1 MPPAARRKTTSKSK
15 KTKRPPVAAQP
26 GARNHETVPVSAF
39 TERSYLN
46 YSMYVVLDRALP
58 SLADGLKPVQRRIVY
73 AMSELGLAASSKY
86 KKSARTVGDVLGKFH
101 PHGDS
106 ACYEAMVLMAQP
118 FSFRYPLVDGQGNWG
133 SQDDPRSFAA
143 MRYTEARLS
152 GFAEMLL
159 SELGQGTV
167 DWGLNFDGT
176 LREPRLLPARLPNV
190 LLNGSSGIAVGMAT
204 DIPPHNLREVVS
216 AAIRLLENSRTTLEQ
231 LCEHIQGPDFPTEAE
246 IVTPVEEIR
255 EVYRTGYGSVRQRA
269 VWHEEGANIVIAA
282 LPYQV
287 SGERVIEQVATQMSS
302 KKLPIVDDIRDE
314 SDHENP
320 TRIVI
325 EPRSNR
331 VDKTALMDH
340 LFATTS
346 LEQSYRVNMNMIG
359 LDGRPKVFDLKSA
372 LKEWLEFRLSTVK
385 RRLEFRL
392 DRVVKRLHILDGL
405 LIAYLNIDAVIK
417 IIRQEEEPKKVLMK
431 RFKLSET
438 QAEAILELKLRHL
451 AKLEEMKINGEQQ
464 ELARE
469 KAELQKI
476 LKSRDRLKKVVGKEL
491 MADAEDF
498 GDDRR
503 SPLVVRDAPQAL
515 SETAL
520 IPSEP
525 ITVVLSRNGWI
536 RAAKGTEI
544 DPRELAYRG
553 DDGYLHSGP
562 GRTNQPLLCIDS
574 TGRVYGLR
582 SHELPSARSLGEPVA
597 KQLKPPAGA
606 TFCGVMIGE
615 NNSRFLLA
623 SDAGYGFVATLEDLL
638 TRNKSGKA
646 VLSARGA
653 GVLSP
658 QRVFE
663 YEDDWV
669 AAITDTGRLL
679 IFPLAELP
687 LLPKGKGVKLVNIP
701 GARHKAGEEKLVGVA
716 VFREGDALRLYAGK
730 QSMRLKP
737 SDIDTFAG
745 SRAQRGR
752 ALPRGYQRPTAIET
766 IAAS

>member
-1 MPPAARRKTTSKSK
+1 MSATARRKTKSK
-15 KTKRPPVAAQP
+15 RARRPSPKAQ
-26 GARNHETVPVSAF
+26 ASLRKHETVPVSEF

-152 GFAEMLL
+152 AFAEMLL
-159 SELGQGTV
+159 SELAQGTV

-204 DIPPHNLREVVS
+204 DIPPHNLREVVT

-246 IVTPVEEIR
+246 IVTPTEEIL
-255 EVYRTGYGSVRQRA
+255 EVYRTGYGSIRQRA
-269 VWHEEGANIVIAA
+269 VWREEGADIVIAA

-287 SGERVIEQVATQMSS
+287 SGERIIEQVATQMSS
-302 KKLPIVDDIRDE
+302 KKLPLVDDIRDE

-359 LDGRPKVFDLKSA
+359 LDGRPKVFDLKGA
-372 LKEWLEFRLSTVK
+372 LKEWLEFRITTVK

-405 LIAYLNIDAVIK
+405 LIAYLNIDAIIK
-417 IIRQEEEPKKVLMK
+417 IIRQEEKPKKVLIK
-431 RFKLSET
+431 RFKLSEI

-464 ELARE
+464 ELARD
-469 KAELQKI
+469 KAALQKI

-491 MADAEDF
+491 LADAEDF

-503 SPLVVRDAPQAL
+503 SPLVVREAPQAL

-544 DPRELAYRG
+544 DPRELSYRG

-562 GRTNQPLLCIDS
+562 GKTNQPLLCIDS

-597 KQLKPPAGA
+597 KQLKPPTGA
-606 TFCGVMIGE
+606 TFCGLMIGE
-615 NNSRFLLA
+615 NSSRYLLA

-653 GVLSP
+653 GVLAP

-687 LLPKGKGVKLVNIP
+687 LLPKGKGVKLINIP
-701 GARHKAGEEKLVGVA
+701 GPRHKAGEEKLTAVA
-716 VFREGDALRLYAGK
+716 VFREGDALRLFAGK
-730 QSMRLKP
+730 QNMRLKP

-752 ALPRGYQRPTAIET
+752 VLPRGYQRPTAIET
-766 IAAS
+766 VPA

>member
-1 MPPAARRKTTSKSK
+1 MPAPTRRKQKRKTPTRSKSTPEK
-15 KTKRPPVAAQP
+15 ILRPIESVAIS
-26 GARNHETVPVSAF
+26 EF

-133 SQDDPRSFAA
+133 SQDDPKSFAA

-167 DWGLNFDGT
+167 EWGLNFDGT

-216 AAIRLLENSRTTLEQ
+216 ACIRLLDNSRTSLDD
-231 LCEHIQGPDFPTEAE
+231 LCDHVKGPDFPSGGE
-246 IVTPVEEIR
+246 IVTPQAEIR
-255 EVYRTGYGSVRQRA
+255 DIYRTGYGSIRQRA
-269 VWHEEGANIVIAA
+269 VWVDENGDIAITA

-287 SGERVIEQVATQMSS
+287 SGERVIEQIANQMNA
-302 KKLPIVDDIRDE
+302 KKLPMVGDIRDE

-320 TRIVI
+320 IRIVI

-331 VDKTALMDH
+331 VDRAVLMTH

-346 LEQSYRVNMNMIG
+346 LEQTYRVNMNMIG
-359 LDGRPKVFDLKSA
+359 LDGRPKVFDLREA
-372 LKEWLEFRLSTVK
+372 LKQWLDFRLETVK
-385 RRLEFRL
+385 RRLSYRL

-405 LIAYLNIDAVIK
+405 LIAFLNIDEIIK
-417 IIRQEEEPKKVLMK
+417 IIRKEDEPKGVLIK

-438 QAEAILELKLRHL
+438 QAEAILELKLRQL
-451 AKLEEMKINGEQQ
+451 ARLEEIKITGEQQ
-464 ELARE
+464 ALSRE

-476 LKSRDRLKKVVGKEL
+476 LKSRDRLKTVVKKEL
-491 MADAEDF
+491 VADAEEF

-503 SPLVVRDAPQAL
+503 SPLVEREAAQAL
-515 SETAL
+515 SESAL

-525 ITVVLSRNGWI
+525 ITVVLSKKGWI
-536 RAAKGTEI
+536 RAAKGLEV

-562 GRTNQPLLCIDS
+562 GRTNQPLLCLDS

-582 SHELPSARSLGEPVA
+582 SHELPSARSLGEPVG
-597 KQLKPPAGA
+597 KTLKPPPGA
-606 TFCGVMIGE
+606 TFAGVMIGE
-615 NNSRFLLA
+615 HSSQFLLA
-623 SDAGYGFVATLEDLL
+623 SDSGYGFVATLEDLL
-638 TRNKSGKA
+638 TRNKSGK
-646 VLSARGA
+646 SALTVRAG
-653 GVLSP
+653 GVLPP
-658 QRVFE
+658 QRIFE

-679 IFPLAELP
+679 IFALAELP
-687 LLPKGKGVKLVNIP
+687 QLNRGKGVKLINIP
-701 GARHKAGEEKLVGVA
+701 AARHKAGDEKLQSVA
-716 VFREGDALRLYAGK
+716 VFREGNSLRLFAGK
-730 QSMRLKP
+730 QHMRLKP
-737 SDIDTFAG
+737 KDIDTFVG

-752 ALPRGYQRPTAIET
+752 ALPRGYKRATAVET
-766 IAAS
+766 ILA

>member
-1 MPPAARRKTTSKSK
+1 MPAPTRRKQKRKTPTRSKSTPEK
-15 KTKRPPVAAQP
+15 ILRPIESVAIS
-26 GARNHETVPVSAF
+26 EF

-133 SQDDPRSFAA
+133 SQDDPKSFAA

-167 DWGLNFDGT
+167 EWGLNFDGT

-204 DIPPHNLREVVS
+204 DIPPHNLREVGS
-216 AAIRLLENSRTTLEQ
+216 ACIRLLDNSRTSLDD
-231 LCEHIQGPDFPTEAE
+231 LCDHVKGPDFPSGGE
-246 IVTPVEEIR
+246 IVTPQAEIR
-255 EVYRTGYGSVRQRA
+255 DIYRTGYGSIRQRA
-269 VWHEEGANIVIAA
+269 VWVDENGDIAITA

-287 SGERVIEQVATQMSS
+287 SGERVIEQIANQMNA
-302 KKLPIVDDIRDE
+302 KKLPMVGDIRDE

-320 TRIVI
+320 IRIVI

-331 VDKTALMDH
+331 VDRAVLMTH

-346 LEQSYRVNMNMIG
+346 LEQTYRVNMNMIG
-359 LDGRPKVFDLKSA
+359 LDGRPKVFDLREA
-372 LKEWLEFRLSTVK
+372 LKQWLDFRLETVK
-385 RRLEFRL
+385 RRLSYRL

-405 LIAYLNIDAVIK
+405 LIAFLNIDEIIK
-417 IIRQEEEPKKVLMK
+417 IIRKEDEPKGVLIK

-438 QAEAILELKLRHL
+438 QAEAILELKLRQL
-451 AKLEEMKINGEQQ
+451 ARLEEIKITGEQQ
-464 ELARE
+464 ALSRE

-476 LKSRDRLKKVVGKEL
+476 LKSRDRLKTVVKKEL
-491 MADAEDF
+491 VADAEEF

-503 SPLVVRDAPQAL
+503 SPLVEREAAQAL
-515 SETAL
+515 SESAL

-525 ITVVLSRNGWI
+525 ITVVLSKKGWI
-536 RAAKGTEI
+536 RAAKGLEV

-562 GRTNQPLLCIDS
+562 GKTNQPLLCLDS

-582 SHELPSARSLGEPVA
+582 SHELPSARSLGEPVG
-597 KQLKPPAGA
+597 KTLKPPPGA
-606 TFCGVMIGE
+606 TFAGVMIGE
-615 NNSRFLLA
+615 NSSQFLLA
-623 SDAGYGFVATLEDLL
+623 SDSGYGFVATLEDLL
-638 TRNKSGKA
+638 TRNKSGK
-646 VLSARGA
+646 SALTVRAG
-653 GVLSP
+653 GVLPP
-658 QRVFE
+658 QRIFE

-679 IFPLAELP
+679 IFALAELP
-687 LLPKGKGVKLVNIP
+687 QLNRGKGVKLINIP
-701 GARHKAGEEKLVGVA
+701 AARHKAGDEKLQSVA
-716 VFREGDALRLYAGK
+716 VFREGDSLRLFAGK
-730 QSMRLKP
+730 QHMRLKP
-737 SDIDTFAG
+737 KDIDTFVG

-752 ALPRGYQRPTAIET
+752 ALPRGYKRATAVEI
-766 IAAS
+766 ILA

>member
-1 MPPAARRKTTSKSK
+1 MPAPTRRKQKRKTPTRSKSTPEK
-15 KTKRPPVAAQP
+15 ILRPIESVAIS
-26 GARNHETVPVSAF
+26 EF

-133 SQDDPRSFAA
+133 SQDDPKSFAA

-167 DWGLNFDGT
+167 EWGLNFDGT

-216 AAIRLLENSRTTLEQ
+216 ACIRLLDNSRTSLDD
-231 LCEHIQGPDFPTEAE
+231 LCDHVKGPDFPSGGE
-246 IVTPVEEIR
+246 IVTPQAEIR
-255 EVYRTGYGSVRQRA
+255 DIYRTGYGSIRQRA
-269 VWHEEGANIVIAA
+269 VWVDENGDIAITA

-287 SGERVIEQVATQMSS
+287 SGERVIEQIANQMNA
-302 KKLPIVDDIRDE
+302 KKLPMVGDIRDE

-320 TRIVI
+320 IRIVI

-331 VDKTALMDH
+331 VDRAVLMTH

-346 LEQSYRVNMNMIG
+346 LEQTYRVNMNMIG
-359 LDGRPKVFDLKSA
+359 LDGRPKVFDLREA
-372 LKEWLEFRLSTVK
+372 LKQWLDFRLETVK
-385 RRLEFRL
+385 RRLSYRL

-405 LIAYLNIDAVIK
+405 LIAFLNIDEIIK
-417 IIRQEEEPKKVLMK
+417 IIRKEDEPKGVLIK

-438 QAEAILELKLRHL
+438 QAEAILELKLRQL
-451 AKLEEMKINGEQQ
+451 ARLEEIKITGEQQ
-464 ELARE
+464 ALSRE

-476 LKSRDRLKKVVGKEL
+476 LKSRDRLKTVVKKEL
-491 MADAEDF
+491 VADGEDF

-503 SPLVVRDAPQAL
+503 SPLVEREAAQAL
-515 SETAL
+515 SESAL

-525 ITVVLSRNGWI
+525 ITVVLSKKGWI
-536 RAAKGTEI
+536 RAAKGLEV

-562 GRTNQPLLCIDS
+562 GKTNQPLLCLDS

-582 SHELPSARSLGEPVA
+582 SHELPSARSLGEPVG
-597 KQLKPPAGA
+597 KTLKPPPGA
-606 TFCGVMIGE
+606 TFAGVMIGE
-615 NNSRFLLA
+615 NSSQFLLA
-623 SDAGYGFVATLEDLL
+623 SDSGYGFVATLEDLL
-638 TRNKSGKA
+638 TRNKSGK
-646 VLSARGA
+646 SALTVRAG
-653 GVLSP
+653 GVLPP
-658 QRVFE
+658 QRIFE

-679 IFPLAELP
+679 IFALAELP
-687 LLPKGKGVKLVNIP
+687 QLNRGKGVKLINIP
-701 GARHKAGEEKLVGVA
+701 AARHKAGDEKLQSVA
-716 VFREGDALRLYAGK
+716 VFREGDSLRLFAGK
-730 QSMRLKP
+730 QHMRLKP
-737 SDIDTFAG
+737 KDIDTFVG

-752 ALPRGYQRPTAIET
+752 ALPRGYKRATAVEI
-766 IAAS
+766 ILA

>member
-1 MPPAARRKTTSKSK
+1 MTPIPRRSTKRK
-15 KTKRPPVAAQP
+15 KPRPPVAQARSPQREPESVSVAQ
-26 GARNHETVPVSAF
+26 F

-46 YSMYVVLDRALP
+46 YSMYVILDRALP

-73 AMSELGLAASSKY
+73 AMSELGLAAASKY

-152 GFAEMLL
+152 RFAEMLL

-176 LREPRLLPARLPNV
+176 LHEPLMLPARMPNV

-216 AAIRLLENSRTTLEQ
+216 ACVRLLENSRTSVEQ
-231 LCEHIQGPDFPTEAE
+231 LCEHIQGPDFPTTAE
-246 IVTPVEEIR
+246 IITPAEEIR
-255 EVYRTGYGSVRQRA
+255 AVYRTGYGSIRQRA
-269 VWHEEGANIVIAA
+269 VWQKEGGNIVVVA

-287 SGERVIEQVATQMSS
+287 SGERIIEQVATQMTA

-320 TRIVI
+320 TRLVI

-331 VDKTALMDH
+331 VDRQALMDH
-340 LFATTS
+340 LFATTA
-346 LEQSYRVNMNMIG
+346 LEQTYRVNMNIIG
-359 LDGRPKVFDLKSA
+359 LDGRPKVFDLKSL
-372 LKEWLEFRLSTVK
+372 LKEWLDFRLGTVK

-392 DRVVKRLHILDGL
+392 ERVLKRLHILDGL
-405 LIAYLNIDAVIK
+405 LIAYLNIDALIR
-417 IIRQEEEPKKVLMK
+417 IIRKEEEPKRVLMK
-431 RFKLSET
+431 RFKLSEL

-451 AKLEEMKINGEQQ
+451 ARLEEMKINGEQQ
-464 ELARE
+464 DLARE
-469 KAELQKI
+469 KAELQKV
-476 LKSRDRLKKVVGKEL
+476 LKSRDRLKKVVREEL
-491 MADAEDF
+491 LADAEEF
-498 GDDRR
+498 GDERR
-503 SPLVVRDAPQAL
+503 SVLVEREAAQAL

-520 IPSEP
+520 IPAEP
-525 ITVVLSRNGWI
+525 ITVVLSRKGWI

-544 DPRELAYRG
+544 DPRELSYRG

-582 SHELPSARSLGEPVA
+582 SHALPSARGMGEPVG

-606 TFCGVMIGE
+606 TFCGVMIGD
-615 NNSRFLLA
+615 NASRYLLA
-623 SDAGYGFVATLEDLL
+623 SDAGYGFVATVEELL

-653 GVLSP
+653 GVLAP
-658 QRVFE
+658 QRVFD

-669 AAITDTGRLL
+669 GAISDTGRLL

-687 LLPKGKGVKLVNIP
+687 LLSRGKGVKLINIP
-701 GARHKAGEEKLVGVA
+701 AARHKAGEEKLVGVA
-716 VFREGDALRLYAGK
+716 VFREGDSLQVYAGK
-730 QSMRLKP
+730 QHMRLKP
-737 SDIDTFAG
+737 ADIDNFAG

-752 ALPRGYQRPTAIET
+752 ALPRGYKRPTGIET
-766 IAAS
+766 IYA

>member
-1 MPPAARRKTTSKSK
+1 
-15 KTKRPPVAAQP
+15 
-26 GARNHETVPVSAF
+26 
-39 TERSYLN
+39 
-46 YSMYVVLDRALP
+46 MYVVLDRALP

-133 SQDDPRSFAA
+133 SQDDPKSFAA

-167 DWGLNFDGT
+167 EWGLNFDGT

-216 AAIRLLENSRTTLEQ
+216 ACIRLLDNSRTSLDD
-231 LCEHIQGPDFPTEAE
+231 LCDHVKGPDFPSGGE
-246 IVTPVEEIR
+246 IVTPQAEIR
-255 EVYRTGYGSVRQRA
+255 DIYRTGYGSIRQRA
-269 VWHEEGANIVIAA
+269 VWVDENGDIAITA

-287 SGERVIEQVATQMSS
+287 SGERVIEQIANQMNA
-302 KKLPIVDDIRDE
+302 KKLPMVGDIRDE

-320 TRIVI
+320 IRIVI
-325 EPRSNR
+325 EPRSDR
-331 VDKTALMDH
+331 VDRAVLMTH

-346 LEQSYRVNMNMIG
+346 LDQTYRVNMNMIG
-359 LDGRPKVFDLKSA
+359 LDGRPKVFDLREA
-372 LKEWLEFRLSTVK
+372 LKQWLEFRLETVK
-385 RRLEFRL
+385 RRLSYRL

-405 LIAYLNIDAVIK
+405 LIAFLNIDEIIK
-417 IIRQEEEPKKVLMK
+417 IIRKEDEPKRVLVK

-451 AKLEEMKINGEQQ
+451 ARLEEIKITGEQQ
-464 ELARE
+464 ALSRE

-476 LKSRDRLKKVVGKEL
+476 LKSRDRLKTVVKKEL
-491 MADAEDF
+491 TADAEEF

-503 SPLVVRDAPQAL
+503 SPLVEREAAQAL
-515 SETAL
+515 SESAL

-525 ITVVLSRNGWI
+525 ITVVLSKKGWI
-536 RAAKGTEI
+536 RAAKGLEV

-562 GRTNQPLLCIDS
+562 GKTNQPLLCLDS

-582 SHELPSARSLGEPVA
+582 SHELPSARSLGEPVG
-597 KQLKPPAGA
+597 KTLKPPPGA
-606 TFCGVMIGE
+606 TFAGVMIGE
-615 NNSRFLLA
+615 NSSQFLLA
-623 SDAGYGFVATLEDLL
+623 SDSGYGFVATLEDLL

-646 VLSARGA
+646 ALTVRAG
-653 GVLSP
+653 GVLPP
-658 QRVFE
+658 QRIFE

-679 IFPLAELP
+679 IFALAELP
-687 LLPKGKGVKLVNIP
+687 QLNRGKGVKLINIP
-701 GARHKAGEEKLVGVA
+701 AARHKAGDEKLQSVA
-716 VFREGDALRLYAGK
+716 VFREGDSLRLFAGK
-730 QSMRLKP
+730 QHMRLKP
-737 SDIDTFAG
+737 KDIDTFVG
-745 SRAQRGR
+745 TRAQRGR
-752 ALPRGYQRPTAIET
+752 ALPRGYKRATGVET
-766 IAAS
+766 ILA